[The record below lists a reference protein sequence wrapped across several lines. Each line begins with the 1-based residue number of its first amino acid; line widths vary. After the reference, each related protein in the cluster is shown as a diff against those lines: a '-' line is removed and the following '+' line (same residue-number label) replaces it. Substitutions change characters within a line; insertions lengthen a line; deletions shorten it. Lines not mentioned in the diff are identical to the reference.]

1 MRKHITLFSL
11 SLIFA
16 VVLSLDGCEP
26 EPSPV
31 LPKTSCHLCEFT
43 EPS

>member
-1 MRKHITLFSL
+1 MRRHITLFSL

-16 VVLSLDGCEP
+16 VVLSLDGCET
-26 EPSPV
+26 SPV